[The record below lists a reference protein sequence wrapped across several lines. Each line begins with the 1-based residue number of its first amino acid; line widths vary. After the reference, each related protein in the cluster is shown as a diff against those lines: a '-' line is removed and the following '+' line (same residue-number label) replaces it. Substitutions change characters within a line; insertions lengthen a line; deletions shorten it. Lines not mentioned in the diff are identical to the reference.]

1 MGQVSVQAAT
11 RTGAGRDPAP
21 VLVSFRDVTKRF
33 GSTLALGGVSLD
45 GVRGSV
51 HAVTGENGAG
61 KSTLMNLLAG
71 VLRPDSGTIALAGK
85 AVVLDTPHAARAQ
98 GISTIFQELTLLPN
112 LTVAENLFLGRE
124 PRRLGF
130 TDTGEMRKRARA
142 ALDRLGT
149 AISVD
154 TFCGT
159 LSVGEQQM
167 VEIAK
172 GIVAQADIFILDEPT
187 AALNAP
193 EVQKLAELIA
203 VLRGEGKLIFYI
215 SHRLEE
221 IFRFC
226 DTVSV
231 MKDGQLVATRAI
243 AQMDRTTL
251 ISLMVGRELSQL
263 YPTRGPAPACRDAVL
278 KVRDLVTTAFDAPV
292 SLSLGRGEILG
303 LAGLEGQGQ
312 RAVIRAISGLEPP
325 RQGTVTKIAQGG
337 AQTELRSTV
346 VSLARAGVGFIPED
360 RKTEGLYLPL
370 SIAQNIALGMLR
382 EQSVWSRARIAAGQ
396 IDTQMKNM
404 RVAAASAQQAVGALS
419 GGNQQ
424 KVMIGRWLAS
434 QVDVLLI
441 EEPTRGVDVGAK
453 AEIYTLLREFA
464 DAGGAVLITSSELT
478 EVLGLCDRIVVVRE
492 GALVA
497 QFAGTSATEEDIMHA
512 ALTGTPGHPQE
523 THP

>member
-1 MGQVSVQAAT
+1 MSSASATASGAADSLP
-11 RTGAGRDPAP
+11 R
-21 VLVSFRDVTKRF
+21 VLVSFTGVTKRF
-33 GSTLALGGVSLD
+33 GSTTALGGVTLN
-45 GVRGSV
+45 GRAGSV

-71 VLRPDSGTIALAGK
+71 VLRPDTGTITLSGR
-85 AVVLDTPHAARAQ
+85 VVTLDTPHTARAL

-124 PRRLGF
+124 PRRFGL
-130 TDTGEMRKRARA
+130 TDRAHMRLRAKA

-149 AISVD
+149 DISVD
-154 TFCGT
+154 TYCGT

-193 EVQKLAELIA
+193 EVQKLADLIA
-203 VLRGEGKLIFYI
+203 VLRGEGKLVFYI

-221 IFRFC
+221 IFKFC

-231 MKDGQLVATRAI
+231 MKDGQLVATHPI
-243 AQMDRTTL
+243 QDIDRDTL
-251 ISLMVGRELSQL
+251 ISLMVGRELGQL
-263 YPTRGPAPACRDAVL
+263 FPPRASALRGRAPVLRLRDM
-278 KVRDLVTTAFDAPV
+278 VTTAFDAPV
-292 SLSLGRGEILG
+292 SLELGKGEILG

-312 RAVIRAISGLEPP
+312 RALIRAISGLEPP
-325 RQGTVTKIAQGG
+325 RRGALSKVSADGT
-337 AQTELRSTV
+337 QTLLRSTV
-346 VSLARAGVGFIPED
+346 VSLARAGIGFIPED

-370 SIAQNIALGMLR
+370 SIAKNIALGMLR
-382 EQSVWSRARIAAGQ
+382 EQPVWSRAQVSQTEIEA
-396 IDTQMKNM
+396 QMKNM
-404 RVAAASAQQAVGALS
+404 RVAAANAQQAVGSLS

-434 QVDVLLI
+434 QVDILLI

-453 AEIYTLLREFA
+453 AEIYALLREFA

-478 EVLGLCDRIVVVRE
+478 EVLGLCDRIAVVRE
-492 GALVA
+492 GAVVA
-497 QFAGTSATEEDIMHA
+497 QFDGAQATEENIMHA
-512 ALTGTPGHPQE
+512 ALTGSADMPQE
-523 THP
+523 IRI

>member
-1 MGQVSVQAAT
+1 MMATPAVHARAESDMSRVSV
-11 RTGAGRDPAP
+11 
-21 VLVSFRDVTKRF
+21 SFSNVTKRF
-33 GSTLALGGVSLD
+33 GSTRALGGVSLD
-45 GVRGSV
+45 GKFGSV

-71 VLRPDSGTIALAGK
+71 VHQPDEGSISLSGR
-85 AVVLDTPHAARAQ
+85 VVVIDTPSAARAL

-124 PRRLGF
+124 PRRFGL
-130 TDTGEMRKRARA
+130 TDHKEMRNGAKT

-187 AALNAP
+187 AALNGP
-193 EVQKLAELIA
+193 EVQKLADLITL
-203 VLRGEGKLIFYI
+203 LRDEGKLIFYI

-231 MKDGQLVATRAI
+231 MKDGQLVATHPTAEI
-243 AQMDRTTL
+243 DRHKL
-251 ISLMVGRELSQL
+251 ISLMVGRELDQL
-263 YPTRGPAPACRDAVL
+263 FPPRKPAVTARQSVL
-278 KVRDLVTTAFDAPV
+278 SVREMVTTDFDANV
-292 SLSLGRGEILG
+292 SLDLGKGEILG
-303 LAGLEGQGQ
+303 FAGLEGQGQ
-312 RAVIRAISGLEPP
+312 RALIRAISGLEPA
-325 RQGTVTKIAQGG
+325 RQGTVTKISGKGVQMPLPGD
-337 AQTELRSTV
+337 V
-346 VSLARAGVGFIPED
+346 VWLARAGIGFIPED

-370 SIAQNIALGMLR
+370 SIEKNIALGMLR
-382 EQSVWSRARIAAGQ
+382 EQSVWSRARLAPGEIE
-396 IDTQMKNM
+396 TQMKNM
-404 RVAAASAQQAVGALS
+404 RVVAANAQQAVGALS

-434 QVDVLLI
+434 QVDILLI

-453 AEIYTLLREFA
+453 AEIYTLLRDFA

-478 EVLGLCDRIVVVRE
+478 ELLGLCDRIAVVRDGAVVAEFE
-492 GALVA
+492 GAA
-497 QFAGTSATEEDIMHA
+497 ASEEDIMHA
-512 ALTGTPGHPQE
+512 ALTGSPDMPQE
-523 THP
+523 IRI